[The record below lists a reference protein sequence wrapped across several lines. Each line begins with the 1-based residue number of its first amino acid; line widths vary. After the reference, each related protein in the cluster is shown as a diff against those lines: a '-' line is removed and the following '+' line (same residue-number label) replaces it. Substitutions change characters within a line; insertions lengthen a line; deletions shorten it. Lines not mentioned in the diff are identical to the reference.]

1 MKRTLATA
9 GHQATA
15 AASRPHALVAA
26 HAGYPW
32 STGTRCI
39 AIVMNDFADTSK
51 AIRRLS
57 EPSP

>member
-1 MKRTLATA
+1 MKRTLVTA
-9 GHQATA
+9 GHRAA
-15 AASRPHALVAA
+15 AASRPHTLV
-26 HAGYPW
+26 GRVRLPW
-32 STGTRCI
+32 SAGTRCI